1 MLNIKSKQMSE
12 SYLLCALL
20 AVVGGYLDAYTY
32 ISRGKVFA
40 NAQTGNIIFGGLN
53 LAEGNWMKTVSYLIP
68 ICAFV
73 LGVYISD
80 MIKSKY
86 KLNTGFHWRQ
96 IVVLIEIIV
105 LFLVAY
111 IPMGK
116 MDIIANTAV
125 SFVCSLQY
133 GSFRKFTTTMCTGN
147 LRSATDL
154 LFTYR
159 NTKNLQAKKNSLQ
172 TYGIILFFVIGV
184 VFGTQL
190 TQSFMEKAVI
200 FSCIILTFVFG
211 IMFIKED
218 IEKADAKK

>member
-1 MLNIKSKQMSE
+1 MISIKSKQMSE

-53 LAEGNWMKTVSYLIP
+53 LAEGNWMKTLTYLIP
-68 ICAFV
+68 ILAFV

-86 KLNTGFHWRQ
+86 KLNTSFHWRQ
-96 IVVLIEIIV
+96 IIVLIEIVV

-116 MDIIANTAV
+116 LDIIANTAV

-154 LFTYR
+154 LFMYR

-172 TYGIILFFVIGV
+172 TYGIISFFIIGV
-184 VFGTQL
+184 VTGTLL
-190 TQSFMEKAVI
+190 THRFMEKAVI
-200 FSCIILTFVFG
+200 LGCIILFVVFA
-211 IMFIKED
+211 IMFIKD
-218 IEKADAKK
+218 DKADAAIKK